1 MVCSVVASPTTEVAV
16 TEPHRSEV
24 FAFADDVVK
33 GDALR
38 DPIFA
43 TGAGITDYDDQLPD
57 FSPEGTRRHIEPTEH
72 ALRGLKT
79 LVAGDDIDRLAL
91 WVMDERLTTRLSLL
105 ESGEAERVFS
115 VISSPLSEIRQV
127 FELMGSDSAEERD
140 VIARRLDQVPASLT
154 SWRRTIEAL
163 AERGELPSRRHVLG
177 IADQASTYANG
188 AFLRFA
194 ERVVPG
200 LSDESDLARAAR
212 RADGACGELSRW
224 LSDIVAAR
232 AGEVDACG
240 RERYR
245 VWSKNYNGAELDF
258 EELYAWGWGDLRRI
272 SARMWEIA
280 DELLPGAKSLI
291 EVFHFLENDPAGQ
304 VHGTD
309 ALLERLVDFTKR
321 SVEELDGVHFD
332 IDPRIRFCD
341 ARLAPEGSAAAPYYI
356 PPSEDLSRPGTTW
369 YPTLGAMTFP
379 WWSIPST
386 WYHEGVPGHHLQCA
400 TSILEADR
408 QSRFHRLE
416 AWTSGYG
423 EGWALYGERLMDEL
437 GYFEDLGEEMGFLSS
452 QALRAAR
459 VMVDIGL
466 HLQLPAPDDIGE
478 LGALGDC
485 AGRVWT
491 AEMAVAVLD
500 ERALQPHEMSVSE
513 VERYLGMPAQAISY
527 KVGERAWMRARE
539 DAKVRLGKGFSLK
552 RFHAYALA
560 LGPLGL
566 DALEEELR
574 SWNGD

>member
-1 MVCSVVASPTTEVAV
+1 M
-16 TEPHRSEV
+16 
-24 FAFADDVVK
+24 FADDVVK

-57 FSPEGTRRHIEPTEH
+57 FSPEGTRRHIEATEH

-232 AGEVDACG
+232 AGEVDSCG

-258 EELYAWGWGDLRRI
+258 EELYAWGWATCGA
-272 SARMWEIA
+272 SARVCGRSLTSCCRGRRVSSKCFTSWRTTRQVRCMAPTRCSNVSSISPSAVW
-280 DELLPGAKSLI
+280 KSST
-291 EVFHFLENDPAGQ
+291 A
-304 VHGTD
+304 
-309 ALLERLVDFTKR
+309 FTSTSTR
-321 SVEELDGVHFD
+321 AFGFAT
-332 IDPRIRFCD
+332 R
-341 ARLAPEGSAAAPYYI
+341 G
-356 PPSEDLSRPGTTW
+356 SRPKDRPPRRTTS
-369 YPTLGAMTFP
+369 PERRPFASG
-379 WWSIPST
+379 
-386 WYHEGVPGHHLQCA
+386 HDVVPHARRDDVPLVEHSLNVV
-400 TSILEADR
+400 
-408 QSRFHRLE
+408 SRR
-416 AWTSGYG
+416 
-423 EGWALYGERLMDEL
+423 
-437 GYFEDLGEEMGFLSS
+437 
-452 QALRAAR
+452 
-459 VMVDIGL
+459 
-466 HLQLPAPDDIGE
+466 
-478 LGALGDC
+478 C
-485 AGRVWT
+485 AG
-491 AEMAVAVLD
+491 ASLAVRHVD
-500 ERALQPHEMSVSE
+500 S
-513 VERYLGMPAQAISY
+513 
-527 KVGERAWMRARE
+527 
-539 DAKVRLGKGFSLK
+539 
-552 RFHAYALA
+552 
-560 LGPLGL
+560 
-566 DALEEELR
+566 
-574 SWNGD
+574 